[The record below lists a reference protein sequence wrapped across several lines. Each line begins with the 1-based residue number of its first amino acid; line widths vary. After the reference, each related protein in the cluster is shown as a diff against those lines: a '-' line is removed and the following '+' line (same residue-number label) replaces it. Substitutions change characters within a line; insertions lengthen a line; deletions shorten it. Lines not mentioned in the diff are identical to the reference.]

1 MEQTKVYLVY
11 KTERLSEVK
20 EMSSLKF
27 GRGVEGRGSYV
38 KGRGYLVEG
47 RHFFK
52 SFLFFIHI
60 SNLQIKIKKTAL
72 WTDKRPLSLS
82 TAPTSSSC
90 NACSDQV
97 ACKIFIE
104 RPSTSFFF
112 LKKFTLGITNHCK
125 LKDKIT
131 NHGLSVPP
139 L

>member
-97 ACKIFIE
+97 ACKIFIK
-104 RPSTSFFF
+104 RPSTIFF
-112 LKKFTLGITNHCK
+112 LKKFTLGITKPCK

-131 NHGLSVPP
+131 IHGLSVPP

>member
-38 KGRGYLVEG
+38 KSRGYLVEG

-60 SNLQIKIKKTAL
+60 SNLQIKIKKPRFGQTRDLYLYLQPRLARHAAHVPIRL
-72 WTDKRPLSLS
+72 LVKYLLSGL
-82 TAPTSSSC
+82 A
-90 NACSDQV
+90 
-97 ACKIFIE
+97 
-104 RPSTSFFF
+104 RFFF

>member
-60 SNLQIKIKKTAL
+60 SNLQIKIKKNRAL
-72 WTDKRPLSLS
+72 DRQETF
-82 TAPTSSSC
+82 
-90 NACSDQV
+90 
-97 ACKIFIE
+97 IFIYS
-104 RPSTSFFF
+104 P
-112 LKKFTLGITNHCK
+112 
-125 LKDKIT
+125 D
-131 NHGLSVPP
+131 
-139 L
+139 

>member
-60 SNLQIKIKKTAL
+60 SNLQIKIKKPRFGQTRDLYLYLQPRLARHAAHVPIRL
-72 WTDKRPLSLS
+72 LVKYLLSGL
-82 TAPTSSSC
+82 A
-90 NACSDQV
+90 
-97 ACKIFIE
+97 
-104 RPSTSFFF
+104 RFFF